1 MSMNS
6 ESPRKAIFASP
17 LTSSDVGGDR
27 ELGRLVAA
35 SAMDGSTPEKFAE
48 KALIHAMRAE
58 FGVSETEAVRL
69 LRGLESGHN
78 RGNP

>member
-1 MSMNS
+1 MNS

-35 SAMDGSTPEKFAE
+35 SAMCGMTVEQFAE
-48 KALIHAMRAE
+48 QAVIKGMMDD

-69 LRGLESGHN
+69 LSALESGQK
-78 RGNP
+78 GDA